1 MRGVTI
7 HGFKEAAGRL
17 PMVPALVSAAPAGQ
31 GSMFADGTE
40 PAEDALCVRR
50 VPAVR
55 LAAAPGT
62 VVMRL

>member
-1 MRGVTI
+1 
-7 HGFKEAAGRL
+7 
-17 PMVPALVSAAPAGQ
+17 MVPALVSAAPAGQ

-40 PAEDALCVRR
+40 PAEDALRVRR